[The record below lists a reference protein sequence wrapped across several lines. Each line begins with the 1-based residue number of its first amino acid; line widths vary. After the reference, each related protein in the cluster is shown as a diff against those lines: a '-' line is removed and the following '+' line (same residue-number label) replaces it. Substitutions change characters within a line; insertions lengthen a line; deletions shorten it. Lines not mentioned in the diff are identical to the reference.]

1 LHHAFVIRDTNTESC
16 RTDICKSELGTQPD
30 YNVTYAP
37 ARTTLTIDISK
48 MTQTE
53 RTINVDDKEK
63 MDDNSKADDKRT
75 IKADDKRT
83 IKADDKRT
91 IIIDYIRRNGE
102 VKIEDLVKLLG
113 SSTTRTKV
121 LIYQLVDEGL
131 LVSCGRNRNRTYKL
145 RE

>member
-1 LHHAFVIRDTNTESC
+1 
-16 RTDICKSELGTQPD
+16 
-30 YNVTYAP
+30 
-37 ARTTLTIDISK
+37 

-53 RTINVDDKEK
+53 QTINVDDKEK
-63 MDDNSKADDKRT
+63 MDDNSKADEKRT

-91 IIIDYIRRNGE
+91 KIIEYIRRNGE
-102 VKIEDLVKLLG
+102 AKTEDLVKLLG

-121 LIYQLVDEGL
+121 LIYQLVDEGV
-131 LVSCGRNRNRTYKL
+131 LVSCGGNRNRTYKL

>member
-1 LHHAFVIRDTNTESC
+1 
-16 RTDICKSELGTQPD
+16 
-30 YNVTYAP
+30 
-37 ARTTLTIDISK
+37 

-63 MDDNSKADDKRT
+63 MDDNGR
-75 IKADDKRT
+75 ADDKRT

-91 IIIDYIRRNGE
+91 IIIEYIRRNGE
-102 VKIEDLVKLLG
+102 AKTEDLVKLLG

-121 LIYQLVDEGL
+121 LIYQLVDEGV
-131 LVSCGRNRNRTYKL
+131 LVSCGGNRNRTYKL

>member
-1 LHHAFVIRDTNTESC
+1 MLAYFLCRDGVTYL
-16 RTDICKSELGTQPD
+16 SELDTQPD

-37 ARTTLTIDISK
+37 SRTTLSIDISK
-48 MTQTE
+48 MTQTK

-75 IKADDKRT
+75 I
-83 IKADDKRT
+83 
-91 IIIDYIRRNGE
+91 IIEYIRRNGE
-102 VKIEDLVKLLG
+102 AKTEDLVKLLG

-121 LIYQLVDEGL
+121 LIYQLVDEGV
-131 LVSCGRNRNRTYKL
+131 LVSCGGNRNRTYKL